1 MRKQGYEEP
10 AGRAKITPG
19 FNLPC
24 RFVLHTVGPIVRE
37 ILTEKDCHTLESCYL
52 PCLKLTEEKK
62 LDSIVFCCIST
73 GEYHFPN
80 RKAAEIALNTVLA
93 YLDKGS
99 GLKRIVFN
107 VFKDIDWKIYKS
119 GFTA

>member
-1 MRKQGYEEP
+1 M
-10 AGRAKITPG
+10 
-19 FNLPC
+19 
-24 RFVLHTVGPIVRE
+24 
-37 ILTEKDCHTLESCYL
+37 ESCYL
-52 PCLKLTEEKK
+52 SCLKLTEEKK

-107 VFKDIDWKIYKS
+107 VFKDIDWEIYKS